1 MEASDQ
7 QLKQWR
13 GYLALLRRWNRTYNL
28 TAIEDDQ
35 AILTKHLLDSL
46 SIAGFI
52 KGERICDIG
61 SGGGLPGIPLAILFP
76 EKQFTLVDAV
86 AKKTRF
92 LRQVVTELKL
102 ANVQVVHARVEAYRP
117 AYRFDQVI
125 CRAFSSLSE
134 FVSVTGHLLAKNG
147 EWLAMKGKLPVEE
160 LAALGKKMAYT
171 VHPLIV
177 PGLDAERHLIQITQT
192 A

>member
-1 MEASDQ
+1 MTSAVV
-7 QLKQWR
+7 
-13 GYLALLRRWNRTYNL
+13 A
-28 TAIEDDQ
+28 A
-35 AILTKHLLDSL
+35 
-46 SIAGFI
+46 
-52 KGERICDIG
+52 
-61 SGGGLPGIPLAILFP
+61 FP

-117 AYRFDQVI
+117 EYRFDQII
-125 CRAFSSLSE
+125 CRAFSSLPA
-134 FVSVTGHLLAKNG
+134 FVTVTGHLLAKDG

-177 PGLDAERHLIQITQT
+177 PGLDAERHLIQITQQHEQNIRGYQSKGWRR
-192 A
+192 